1 MRRDIS
7 YVHVRVL
14 AIDFAYGYSYSFFSR
29 NMELN
34 IEYIDIFLY
43 FILLS
48 YHVWYFVVSSAQYK
62 TQLLILAPT

>member
-7 YVHVRVL
+7 YAHVRVL

-48 YHVWYFVVSSAQYK
+48 YHV
-62 TQLLILAPT
+62 